1 MPHQRSE
8 SMDREHVKGFAEKA
22 KGAVKEGV
30 GKVSGDKKLQNE
42 GQADKAKGAA
52 HKAAG
57 DVKDSAREAVES
69 LKK

>member
-1 MPHQRSE
+1 
-8 SMDREHVKGFAEKA
+8 MDREHVKGFAEKA
-22 KGAVKEGV
+22 KGAAKEGA
-30 GKVSGDKKLQNE
+30 GKVSGDKDLQNE
-42 GQADKAKGAA
+42 GRSDKAKGAA